1 MLILTYFFNLLFF
14 PNLWNRI
21 IKYYF
26 PPIFLLTLLK
36 VFLSHSYLIKSNP
49 TFPQIQ
55 SVSSFIYFSIICFSY
70 FAERI
75 LYFLTFPSI
84 FQTRSNT
91 IYLRKKSGDNKDFK
105 HFTFNYY
112 TFLVFFSFYTIS
124 FTVYLLF
131 YFYFYYFRQ

>member
-36 VFLSHSYLIKSNP
+36 VFLSHSYLMKSNP
-49 TFPQIQ
+49 IFPQIQ
-55 SVSSFIYFSIICFSY
+55 PISSFIYFSIICFSY

-112 TFLVFFSFYTIS
+112 TFLVFFFFLYYFFYCLST
-124 FTVYLLF
+124 LLF
-131 YFYFYYFRQ
+131 LFLLF

>member
-49 TFPQIQ
+49 IFPQIQ

-112 TFLVFFSFYTIS
+112 TFLVFFFFLYYFFYCLST
-124 FTVYLLF
+124 LLF
-131 YFYFYYFRQ
+131 LFLLF